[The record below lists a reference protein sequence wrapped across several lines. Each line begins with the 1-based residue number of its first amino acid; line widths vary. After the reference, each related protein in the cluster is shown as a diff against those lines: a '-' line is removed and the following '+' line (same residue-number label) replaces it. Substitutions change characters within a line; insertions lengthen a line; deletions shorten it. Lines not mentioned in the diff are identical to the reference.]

1 MPEKTR
7 KKSMN
12 YKKIIN
18 NFITLCIFIAF
29 PIFFYNNQEVFK
41 SIDLDLI
48 ILIPILCLSIT
59 RYLINAS
66 IEIKLL
72 ENLNIKLKFSESLN
86 LVVLNT
92 IGNLVGPFKIGIG
105 LKITY
110 LKTKHN
116 LSVYKNFVINGQY
129 IVIHLLLS
137 ILLLLSTIVAFEKK
151 YSEKVLLVLLFL
163 IFLIIIFIIFIRN
176 FDFEK
181 VKPRL
186 NKYIFDLISILNFN
200 LIKKNIFSIF
210 TLSVLHLFFGII
222 NIFLIFSMLNFENM
236 FKESIYFNLISILGS
251 VTTVTPG
258 NIGILEF
265 LHVLFKEL
273 YSLSAAEIVLVSIIS
288 RLISLVSLFIINLYT
303 RINKIE
309 LL

>member
-1 MPEKTR
+1 
-7 KKSMN
+7 MN

-18 NFITLCIFIAF
+18 NFITLVIFIAL

-41 SIDLDLI
+41 SIDLNLI
-48 ILIPILCLSIT
+48 ILVPILCLSII

-72 ENLNIKLKFSESLN
+72 ENLNVKLKFYESLN

-92 IGNLVGPFKIGIG
+92 FGNLVGPFKVGMG

-110 LKTKHN
+110 LKTKYN

-129 IVIHLLLS
+129 TVIYFVMSLL
-137 ILLLLSTIVAFEKK
+137 ILLTTVAAFEKK
-151 YSEKVLLVLLFL
+151 YTNKILVLILL
-163 IFLIIIFIIFIRN
+163 LTLVLTIFIIFTRN

-186 NKYIFDLISILNFN
+186 NKYVFDLISILNFN
-200 LIKKNIFSIF
+200 LIKKNIYSIF
-210 TLSVLHLFFGII
+210 TLSALHLLFGII
-222 NIFLIFSMLNFENM
+222 NIFLIFLMFNFENM
-236 FKESIYFNLISILGS
+236 FKESIYFNLITVLGS
-251 VTTVTPG
+251 VATITPG
-258 NIGILEF
+258 NIGIIEF
-265 LHVLFKEL
+265 LHVLLKEL
-273 YSLSAAEIVLVSIIS
+273 YSLSAAEVVLVSIIT
-288 RLISLVSLFIINLYT
+288 RLISLVTLFVINLYT